1 MHIPMVARP
10 YIDEILATNHLINQS
25 INLSVCLSVCLSVSL
40 SVSAFHLPIAISGI
54 YSPPRCYFCV
64 TLTSRDLRQSETRD
78 ARNI

>member
-25 INLSVCLSVCLSVSL
+25 INWSVCLSVSL

-54 YSPPRCYFCV
+54 YSPPRFYFYV
-64 TLTSRDLRQSETRD
+64 TLTSRDLRQSEMRD

>member
-25 INLSVCLSVCLSVSL
+25 INLSVCLSVSL

-54 YSPPRCYFCV
+54 YSPPRFYF
-64 TLTSRDLRQSETRD
+64 
-78 ARNI
+78 